1 MIHTTAHP
9 TVAELTRAHRSWW
22 PWAVLVIVLLGTA
35 ASNGKNNVD
44 HPVALGVLLVVVA
57 TLPSVLP
64 PLPGRLAGLALTA
77 SGALC
82 GLYFALGYA
91 DGPVFLALPVVTFL
105 VAATVPVGRW
115 LPGALVGVGLLAAG
129 LWARWEWHAD
139 EPHKSLWQAIGM
151 VGIVLAAGAV
161 ATATRNRFEARAE
174 RVERTATEE
183 RLRMAQ
189 DLHDGVGHGLAVI
202 AMQAGVALHV
212 LDRDP
217 AAARSSLEAIR
228 ATSRE
233 ALDALRV
240 ELATIAGEA
249 APRRPAA
256 GVEAIP
262 ALVDRIRAAGLPV
275 EVIGDP
281 TDLALLASPVGE
293 VAYAVVQ
300 EALTNVLR
308 HAGADGATVAW
319 EAGSGTLALRVSDDG
334 RGGAVQ
340 DEGMGIGGMRA
351 RVTAVGGTFR
361 AGPLAHGGFEV
372 TAVLPR

>member
-1 MIHTTAHP
+1 MHP

-35 ASNGKNNVD
+35 ASNAKNDVD
-44 HPVALGVLLVVVA
+44 HPVLLGVLLVVVA
-57 TLPSVLP
+57 TLPAVLP
-64 PLPGRLAGLALTA
+64 PLSGRLAGISLVV

-105 VAATVPVGRW
+105 VAAAVPVARW

-129 LWARWEWHAD
+129 LGARWEWRAD

-151 VGIVLAAGAV
+151 LGVVLAAGAV

-174 RVERTATEE
+174 RVERAATEE

-228 ATSRE
+228 ATSKE
-233 ALDALRV
+233 ALDALRA
-240 ELATIAGEA
+240 ELAVIAGES
-249 APRRPAA
+249 APRRPAPGLA
-256 GVEAIP
+256 EIGAV
-262 ALVDRIRAAGLPV
+262 VDRVRAAGLRV
-275 EVIGDP
+275 DV
-281 TDLALLASPVGE
+281 VGE
-293 VAYAVVQ
+293 PGDVDPATGEIAYAVVQ

-308 HAGADGATVAW
+308 HAGAGTATVSW
-319 EAGSGTLALRVSDDG
+319 ERGADTLALRVSDDG

-340 DEGMGIGGMRA
+340 DEGMGISGMRT

-361 AGPLAHGGFEV
+361 AGPLDHHGFEV
-372 TAVLPR
+372 TAVLPA